1 MKEMKKSGP
10 RRMTKV
16 DDYTLQLVT
25 GAPQRHTVADPTQ
38 DSELSTMP
46 E

>member
-10 RRMTKV
+10 RRGTKTNP
-16 DDYTLQLVT
+16 TLQPVT
-25 GAPQRHTVADPTQ
+25 GAAEMSTVVNPTQ

-46 E
+46 Q